1 MDLKE
6 FFKNL
11 NPTPTELKMIKRRT
25 LTEARQEIAQL
36 QKKDKETSDRVASKF
51 EQPKPLDKVFKTE
64 IESEKTFT
72 DLPMYFK
79 RVFDKT
85 YWYYKVYS
93 HEGKVYC
100 DRITIEG
107 FRADYIQSVISC
119 AFESRNEKATEGEW
133 NNAVNLLIYKIQNS

>member
-1 MDLKE
+1 M
-6 FFKNL
+6 
-11 NPTPTELKMIKRRT
+11 
-25 LTEARQEIAQL
+25 A
-36 QKKDKETSDRVASKF
+36 KF
-51 EQPKPLDKVFKTE
+51 EQPKPLDKVFQTE

-79 RVFDKT
+79 RVFKST

-100 DRITIEG
+100 DRITIDG

-133 NNAVNLLIYKIQNS
+133 NNAVNLLIDKIQNS

>member
-6 FFKNL
+6 FFRNL
-11 NPTPTELKMIKRRT
+11 DPTPNKPRRT

-36 QKKDKETSDRVASKF
+36 QKKDKETSDRVAAKF
-51 EQPKPLDKVFKTE
+51 EQPKPLDKVFQTE

-79 RVFDKT
+79 RVFKST